1 MLYEIRALLALV
13 ITFSLLAPV
22 SAKTDYCH
30 QARPQAYLTHE
41 DMISVAK
48 GIYLVQADHDQV
60 GFEEETPETIE
71 DTRPHALDSTTD
83 VSNDNEE
90 TAPVIPN
97 FKSEVRRITRGRRN
111 PDQVT
116 IESSVA
122 FRKTQAFTVLE
133 SLSGTTETNF
143 SLNFASIYTDKIV
156 TSFNDFNAHNDEDF
170 WENSTSGR
178 TPLNKQCQV
187 NMTFESGKTYLLFK
201 GLDHPKA
208 AELII
213 STDDKWLAY
222 IRKLIATMNK

>member
-48 GIYLVQADHDQV
+48 GIYLVQADRDQV

-97 FKSEVRRITRGRRN
+97 FKSEVRR
-111 PDQVT
+111 
-116 IESSVA
+116 
-122 FRKTQAFTVLE
+122 
-133 SLSGTTETNF
+133 
-143 SLNFASIYTDKIV
+143 SIPKD
-156 TSFNDFNAHNDEDF
+156 TSFHSLRVIKRNY
-170 WENSTSGR
+170 R
-178 TPLNKQCQV
+178 NK
-187 NMTFESGKTYLLFK
+187 LLFK
-201 GLDHPKA
+201 FRIHL
-208 AELII
+208 
-213 STDDKWLAY
+213 Y
-222 IRKLIATMNK
+222 